1 MTKSAPAREI
11 RLVWLPR
18 KFPEQG
24 ALRMPGRTCRGA
36 PWRTGHA
43 RPPVI
48 VTAPIGCAP
57 EPGATQ
63 RADTKAQFK
72 AAKKPSS
79 SDQRV
84 NAESRRLA
92 CPIAGCPGVPSP
104 QGQRVKPG
112 IVRCQA
118 AGFESLWAATR
129 PAARFLAHNND
140 QHLTGA
146 CFARFIPPGPAAGG
160 SSAAQPD
167 AYSRQPGHKAKRHCP
182 IRAVKTHDNECAISA
197 PRVGDMADVL
207 DA

>member
-1 MTKSAPAREI
+1 MPRSDVLRQPGQQNTQSVHRADSAIWRLNGGAPAPITLRSKFRLPLYVQSPLIGAAI
-11 RLVWLPR
+11 R
-18 KFPEQG
+18 Q
-24 ALRMPGRTCRGA
+24 C
-36 PWRTGHA
+36 
-43 RPPVI
+43 
-48 VTAPIGCAP
+48 
-57 EPGATQ
+57 
-63 RADTKAQFK
+63 
-72 AAKKPSS
+72 
-79 SDQRV
+79 
-84 NAESRRLA
+84 RLA

-167 AYSRQPGHKAKRHCP
+167 AYSRQPGHKAKRHWV
-182 IRAVKTHDNECAISA
+182 IGALSRV
-197 PRVGDMADVL
+197 PRVRARGTRRCVRSLMSLAFCDSVSVLLLLEEPEQAGRDVR
-207 DA
+207 DVRREAG